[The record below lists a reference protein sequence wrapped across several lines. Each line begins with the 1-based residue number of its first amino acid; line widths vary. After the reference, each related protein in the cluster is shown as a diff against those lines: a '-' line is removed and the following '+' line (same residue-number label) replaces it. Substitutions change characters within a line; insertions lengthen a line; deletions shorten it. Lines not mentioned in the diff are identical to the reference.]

1 MALPDVRA
9 LSVVPLPLLR
19 NSKSQKLV
27 DVWIMYALTGQLRR
41 GNNVARRLVSYVL
54 GIETSCD
61 DTGLAI
67 VDTNGKVCAN
77 VLDSQQQFH
86 TR

>member
-1 MALPDVRA
+1 
-9 LSVVPLPLLR
+9 
-19 NSKSQKLV
+19 
-27 DVWIMYALTGQLRR
+27 MYALTGQLRR
-41 GNNVARRLVSYVL
+41 RDNKHFARRLVSYVL

-61 DTGLAI
+61 DTGLAV

-77 VLDSQQQFH
+77 VLESQQQFH

>member
-1 MALPDVRA
+1 MYATVRTGFGLGKRSA
-9 LSVVPLPLLR
+9 VPL
-19 NSKSQKLV
+19 LV
-27 DVWIMYALTGQLRR
+27 PAG
-41 GNNVARRLVSYVL
+41 RRLSYVL

-67 VDTNGKVCAN
+67 VDTSGRVLAN
-77 VLDSQQQFH
+77 VLESQQEFH

>member
-1 MALPDVRA
+1 M
-9 LSVVPLPLLR
+9 VVVVVVVVTFKKPA
-19 NSKSQKLV
+19 NCGC
-27 DVWIMYALTGQLRR
+27 IMYAVSSQLWRKCLSHHV
-41 GNNVARRLVSYVL
+41 NNRFANRLVSYVL